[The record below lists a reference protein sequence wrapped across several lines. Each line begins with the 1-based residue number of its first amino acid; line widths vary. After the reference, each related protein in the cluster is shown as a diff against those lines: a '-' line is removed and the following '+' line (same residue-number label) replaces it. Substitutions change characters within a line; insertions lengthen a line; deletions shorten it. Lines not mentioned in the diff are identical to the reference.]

1 MSQGDSGGSLPGELE
16 VLVVCNG
23 CSDSTAAIARSCR
36 PEVEVLELP
45 SASKAA
51 ALNYGDQRATGFP
64 RFYVDADVEV
74 SIAALRK
81 AADALRAGEVLAVSV
96 RPELMLDECSWGVR
110 SYYRIWARLP
120 QMADGLTGAGVYGV
134 SEAGRSRFAA
144 FPDVIADDTYIT
156 CLFAPGERKRITSV
170 SSTVRPSRSFRE
182 LVATRVRVHLG
193 ILQVRRRQVQE
204 GSRTGSGGHAGWLQ
218 VIRREPPLVFDLPA
232 YLAVT
237 AWAKLLAGRRLG
249 RQRDLWARAE
259 TSRAHHG

>member
-1 MSQGDSGGSLPGELE
+1 MS
-16 VLVVCNG
+16 
-23 CSDSTAAIARSCR
+23 
-36 PEVEVLELP
+36 
-45 SASKAA
+45 
-51 ALNYGDQRATGFP
+51 
-64 RFYVDADVEV
+64 
-74 SIAALRK
+74 
-81 AADALRAGEVLAVSV
+81 SV
-96 RPELMLDECSWGVR
+96 RRPSTSSGRGPGGFRAPELMLDECSWGVR

-259 TSRAHHG
+259 TSRAHHGDRASPATSCRQWRVGALSFAARNGSNLPGCGGWSHRGASKCSYWATPEYG